1 MVTKVLVEQLVHLG
15 YLVNAVTR
23 ANLEELELL
32 ARSGNLGYRVL
43 LGAWVR

>member
-1 MVTKVLVEQLVHLG
+1 MVEQLVHQE

-32 ARSGNLGYRVL
+32 ARLGNQGYRVL
-43 LGAWVR
+43 LGAWVH